1 MKIITGQDLIQL
13 HLETLISD
21 QDVVVLTEFYGPLIG
36 LEALGLYLSIKQQEG
51 LLESEPIT
59 LANWLML
66 TQASPNQFHQ
76 ARIQLEA
83 LGLLRTYEQIL
94 QQTHV
99 FIMSLYAPKS
109 PQAFLQDP
117 ILSGLLTQTIGPVA
131 LARLKTKYQFTLLPT
146 GLKEVTTAFG
156 EVFHPDLH
164 HPAFVLNK
172 HATIKGKTLAEIRQP
187 FDRLQL
193 SEQLKQQFSIDMG
206 KLNSQDIDD
215 VIAVATLVGLDELA
229 LADLIGTHLDMQ
241 HRIMIPKLIDAAR
254 TEKRLPFIRQRQQQK
269 IQLSETSDQ
278 TVLINQMEMMPPLEF
293 LSLKQHGAD
302 VAPADLSLLM
312 KLQSQYQLANPVINA
327 LIHQVLATQNNVL
340 SSRYVEKLAAA
351 LKRENVQHAIDTMD
365 FFYKVSQPKSSIPK
379 PSSSKEPEVNET
391 KTPPLPIAKA
401 PSMPV
406 DDHEIADLEAKLKGL
421 K

>member
-1 MKIITGQDLIQL
+1 
-13 HLETLISD
+13 
-21 QDVVVLTEFYGPLIG
+21 
-36 LEALGLYLSIKQQEG
+36 
-51 LLESEPIT
+51 
-59 LANWLML
+59 
-66 TQASPNQFHQ
+66 
-76 ARIQLEA
+76 
-83 LGLLRTYEQIL
+83 
-94 QQTHV
+94 
-99 FIMSLYAPKS
+99 
-109 PQAFLQDP
+109 
-117 ILSGLLTQTIGPVA
+117 
-131 LARLKTKYQFTLLPT
+131 
-146 GLKEVTTAFG
+146 
-156 EVFHPDLH
+156 
-164 HPAFVLNK
+164 
-172 HATIKGKTLAEIRQP
+172 LAEIRQP

-193 SEQLKQQFSIDMG
+193 SEQLKQQFSIDMS

-391 KTPPLPIAKA
+391 KTPPQSKAKT
-401 PSMPV
+401 PSLPV